1 MILSDY
7 AGHAAKIYA
16 PPGTI
21 VNDQATT
28 DALLVSGT
36 LVYTAQGDAFPLAV
50 ALDAPLYP
58 PDLDVFN
65 ELLR

>member
-28 DALLVSGT
+28 DALLASGT
-36 LVYTAQGDAFPLAV
+36 LVYTAQDAFPLAV